1 MSYFRRTPGVNN
13 YELATDEFSFNYKRY
28 KRSMPWPA
36 FKKFGWIKGQVL
48 CEKYNIILTGHKSN
62 AELAHEILDKF
73 NFENFNKGLTKF
85 NKGMSQFNKM
95 IGENKSP
102 KKSKGRRVKDDSMSF
117 DLGPAPKLNLWGKE
131 AKQNIW
137 GKQPKFKL

>member
-1 MSYFRRTPGVNN
+1 MQTMRYEIFPDMNN

-28 KRSMPWPA
+28 KRIMSWKS

-48 CEKYNIILTGHKSN
+48 SEKYNIILTGHKSN

-73 NFENFNKGLTKF
+73 NFENLNKGLSKF

-95 IGENKSP
+95 IGENKP
-102 KKSKGRRVKDDSMSF
+102 AKKRKGRRSRAVDDMSF
-117 DLGPAPKLNLWGKE
+117 DLGPAPKLN
-131 AKQNIW
+131 IW